1 MRAILGL
8 IGLLT
13 ASCGSNAQQTAARI
27 EPAAPAVARP
37 SQVASAFLYPEAAQ
51 DPTVDTLHGVSVRD
65 PYRWLEDTQS
75 ARTRTWIDEQNRL
88 TQPYLQQIS
97 ARGEIKR
104 RLTELWNYERF
115 DLPLRKGGRYFY
127 SYNPG
132 LNNQPAWYWL
142 TALDAEPKLLL
153 DPNLL
158 AQDGTVALKGIVPSR
173 DGKLLAYGAAR
184 AGSDWVD
191 WKVRRVDSGEDLGDE
206 IRWTKFSP
214 IAWAHDGRGFY
225 YSRYDEPTPHAAL
238 EQSNYYNKLYF
249 HVLGQAQAA
258 DRLVYERPQ
267 DKEWS
272 FEPLVSN
279 DGRYLI
285 VSVSKGTD
293 SENAVLV
300 QDLGAPKS
308 KLQELLMAFDAEYSF
323 IGNQGSRLWFKTDL
337 AAPRGRV
344 VALNLADR
352 KHALQEVI
360 PERAE
365 TLRQIERI
373 GEKFIGN
380 YLKDAHAE
388 LHVFDGKGSWQRKI
402 DLPGLG
408 TVWLE
413 SGDDESREVFWSFE
427 SYATPRTI
435 YRDDVAIGKPAIF
448 RGPKVSFDPSVYET
462 QQVFYASK
470 DGTPIPMFVTRKTDT
485 VPGPDTPC
493 LLFGYGGFG
502 LSLTPTFSPENLA
515 WLQMGGLY
523 AVPNL
528 RGGGE
533 YGESWHDAGKKHL
546 KQNVFDD
553 FIAAAEYLVTQQLTS
568 SRKLA
573 IHGRSNG
580 GLLMGAMLTQRP
592 DLFAAVLPGVG
603 VMDMLRFHKF
613 TIGWAWVDDYGSPD
627 DPNDFKALYAYSPLH
642 NLKPRSYP
650 ATLITTAD
658 HDDRVVPA
666 HSFKFA
672 AALQA
677 AQTGSA
683 PILIRID
690 VKAGHGSGKP
700 TSKRIEEV
708 ADQWTFLTQIL
719 DIPVPTQ

>member
-1 MRAILGL
+1 MRVVLVL
-8 IGLLT
+8 IGLLA
-13 ASCGSNAQQTAARI
+13 ASCGSHAKTPPHPTPTPSVAAQ
-27 EPAAPAVARP
+27 PSAPAP
-37 SQVASAFLYPEAAQ
+37 AFKYPQAPRGSVVETQ
-51 DPTVDTLHGVSVRD
+51 HGVAVPD
-65 PYRWLEDTQS
+65 PYRWLEDAQS
-75 ARTRTWIDEQNRL
+75 PQTRAWIDAENGL
-88 TQPYLQQIS
+88 TMPYLQAIP
-97 ARGEIKR
+97 AREVLKQ
-104 RLTELWNYERF
+104 RLTALWDYERF
-115 DLPLRKGGRYFY
+115 DLPRRKGGRYFY

-132 LNNQPAWYWL
+132 LKNQPSWYWL
-142 TALDAEPKLLL
+142 ASLDAEPKLLL

-158 AQDGTVALKGIVPSR
+158 AQDGTVALKAVLPSR
-173 DGKLLAYGAAR
+173 DGKLVAYGAAR

-191 WKVRRVDSGEDLGDE
+191 WKVRRVDTGEDTSDE
-206 IRWTKFSP
+206 IRWNKFSQ
-214 IAWAHDGRGFY
+214 IAWAHDGKGFY
-225 YSRYDEPTPHAAL
+225 YSRYDEPQPGTAL

-249 HVLGQAQAA
+249 HVLGQTQAS
-258 DRLVYERPQ
+258 DRLLYERPQ

-272 FEPLVSN
+272 FEPIVSD

-293 SENAVLV
+293 NENAVLV
-300 QDLGAPKS
+300 QDLKRPGG
-308 KLQELLMAFDAEYSF
+308 KLEELLMTFDAEYSF
-323 IGNQGSRLWFKTDL
+323 IGNRGSTLWFKTDL
-337 AAPRGRV
+337 RAPRGRV
-344 VALNLADR
+344 VSLSLSDAKR
-352 KHALQEVI
+352 TLQEVI
-360 PERAE
+360 PERPE
-365 TLRQIERI
+365 TLRQVERI
-373 GEKFIGN
+373 GGRFVGN

-388 LHVFDGKGSWQRKI
+388 LHVFSGIGKWERAI
-402 DLPGLG
+402 DLPALG

-413 SGDDESREVFWSFE
+413 SGDDDSSEVFWSFE
-427 SYATPRTI
+427 SYSRPPTI
-435 YRDDVAIGKPAIF
+435 YRDDVVRGKPSVF
-448 RGPKVSFDPSVYET
+448 RGPQLSFDPTAYET
-462 QQVFYASK
+462 QQVFYKSK
-470 DGTPIPMFVTRKTDT
+470 DGTAVPMFLVRKADT
-485 VPGPDTPC
+485 VLSQDTPC

-502 LSLTPTFSPENLA
+502 LSLTPSFSPQNLA
-515 WLQMGGLY
+515 WMELGGLY

-533 YGESWHDAGKKHL
+533 YGESWHDAGKKHN

-553 FIAAAEYLVTQQLTS
+553 FIAAAEYLIEQKLTS
-568 SRKLA
+568 ASKLA

-627 DPNDFKALYAYSPLH
+627 DAADFAALYAYSPLH

-690 VKAGHGSGKP
+690 VKAGHGAGKP

-708 ADQWTFLTQIL
+708 ADQWAFLTKIL
-719 DIPVPTQ
+719 GMTVPAP